1 MDSCEIEEKICIVG
15 DAKLH
20 GGMCKILSLIVGK
33 VLEIFPFIEA
43 SRPRSKSG
51 IQSLCALHV
60 ALDKAKSLLQHC
72 SECSKLYLAIT
83 CDSILMK
90 FEKARCSLL
99 DSLTRVENIVP
110 QNIGCQI
117 LEIVSEL
124 QIIVFELDQSEKQIG
139 NDVISLLQK
148 ERRGNCTPNCNDEL
162 EIFHHA
168 ASRLGI
174 TSSRAALVERRSLK
188 KLIER
193 ARAEDDK
200 RKESI
205 VFYLLH
211 LLRKYSKHFRAEMA
225 DDTDSQGSSP
235 CSPTVLGSLDDIS
248 QTGGLA
254 QAFEKQISSLS
265 SFNSKQ
271 SGVIFGNL
279 PIPPEELR
287 CSISFQLMYDPVII
301 SSGQTYER
309 ACIEKW
315 FNDGHHTCPKTKQQL
330 PHLCLTPNYCVKGLI
345 ASWCEQNGVSLPDGP
360 PESLDA
366 NYWRLVLSESETTD
380 TRSTGYRNSCLLKE
394 TEIVPF
400 DASDSVQETL
410 EGEMGSFN
418 DSCGQAFEE
427 DELQIY
433 ESLLAVLYGG
443 ESISRQCEAVE
454 QIRLLLKDDEEA
466 RIYMGANGFV
476 EALVRFLKLA
486 IDEGDE
492 KGQEIGAMALFN
504 IAVNNNRNKES
515 LLSFDIIPLLQRMI
529 SNPSTQQSAT
539 AVIFNL
545 SVLDEAKPII
555 GSSHAVPFLV
565 QSLQSDSSQNSS
577 SCKHDALFTLYNLST
592 HPSNIQPLLDS
603 GIVGALLS
611 LLTSNA
617 QDEEGSAWAEKVLTV
632 FINLASTQA
641 GKREMV
647 LTQGLIANLAMILDT
662 GEPAEQEQVVSCLL
676 ILCHG
681 DDCCSHMVLQEGVI
695 PALVS
700 ISVSGSTKGKEKA
713 QKLLKLFREQRQRDP
728 SSFQQEQQ
736 EDSSVECAVVPDS
749 KPLCKPRAKKLGR
762 TLSSIWKNRHFS
774 VYQC

>member
-1 MDSCEIEEKICIVG
+1 MDSSEIEEKFSIVG

-20 GGMCKILSLIVGK
+20 GGMCKTLSLIVGK

-83 CDSILMK
+83 GDSILMK
-90 FEKARCSLL
+90 FEKVRSSLL

-117 LEIVSEL
+117 LEVVSEL
-124 QIIVFELDQSEKQIG
+124 ENVVFELDQSEKQIG

-148 ERRGNCTPNCNDEL
+148 ERRGNCSPNCNDEL
-162 EIFHHA
+162 EIFHQA

-174 TSSRAALVERRSLK
+174 TSSRAALVERRALK
-188 KLIER
+188 KLIDR

-205 VFYLLH
+205 VSYLLH
-211 LLRKYSKHFRAEMA
+211 LLRKYSKLFRGEVA
-225 DDTDSQGSSP
+225 DDTDSQGSAP

-248 QTGGLA
+248 RSSGLG
-254 QAFEKQISSLS
+254 QAFEKQINSPS

-271 SGVIFGNL
+271 SGVIYENM

-315 FNDGHHTCPKTKQQL
+315 FNDGHHTCPKTQQKL

-345 ASWCEQNGVSLPDGP
+345 ASWCEQNGIPIPDGP
-360 PESLDA
+360 PDSLDA
-366 NYWRLVLSESETTD
+366 DYWRHVLSESEAKDVRATA
-380 TRSTGYRNSCLLKE
+380 YRNSCLLKE
-394 TEIVPF
+394 TDVVPF
-400 DASDSVQETL
+400 DATGSVQETL

-418 DSCGQAFEE
+418 ESCCQAFEE

-433 ESLLAVLYGG
+433 ESLLAVLYGS
-443 ESISRQCEAVE
+443 ESMSRQCEAVE
-454 QIRLLLKDDEEA
+454 QIRLLLKEDEEA

-476 EALVRFLKLA
+476 EALVQFLKSA

-492 KGQEIGAMALFN
+492 RAQEIGAMALYN

-515 LLSFDIIPLLQRMI
+515 LLSSDTIPLLQRMI
-529 SNPSTQQSAT
+529 SNPSTQPSAT
-539 AVIFNL
+539 AVILNL
-545 SVLDEAKPII
+545 SFLDEAKPII

-565 QSLQSDSSQNSS
+565 QSLQSDSSQLISS
-577 SCKHDALFTLYNLST
+577 SKHDALHTLYNLST

-603 GIVGALLS
+603 GIVNALLS
-611 LLTSNA
+611 VLTSNA
-617 QDEEGSAWAEKVLTV
+617 QDEEGSAWSEKVLTV
-632 FINLASTQA
+632 FINLASTPA

-647 LTQGLIANLAMILDT
+647 STQGLITSLAMILDT

-676 ILCHG
+676 ILCN
-681 DDCCSHMVLQEGVI
+681 DDEYCSHMVLQEGVI

-700 ISVSGSTKGKEKA
+700 ISVSGSTKGREKA
-713 QKLLKLFREQRQRDP
+713 QKLLMLFREQRQREP
-728 SSFQQEQQ
+728 STYQEELQ
-736 EDSSVECAVVPDS
+736 EENSVDCAVVPDS